1 MEVNNKEPMTEQQ
14 LTGGD
19 FTSLINRFPNA
30 APAQSY
36 GFNALLVPAESWKEL
51 CSVLKNDAAYDFNM
65 LVCISAVDREQEG
78 IEIYAHVRSILRKQD
93 MIVKCILLQELSQVD
108 SLCEVWQSAELY
120 EDEVYDLFGVNF
132 TGHPFLRR
140 LFLDDNFAGHPLRK
154 DYGKVLER

>member
-1 MEVNNKEPMTEQQ
+1 MIEKEHLPGADFAPLLAHFSDIL
-14 LTGGD
+14 LT
-19 FTSLINRFPNA
+19 
-30 APAQSY
+30 QSY
-36 GFNALLVPAESWKEL
+36 GFDALVVPVALWKEL
-51 CSVLKNDAAYDFNM
+51 CTVLKKEATYSFNM
-65 LVCISAVDREQEG
+65 LVCISAVDMVQDGVEV
-78 IEIYAHVRSILRKQD
+78 YAHVRSIIRRQD
-93 MIVKCILLQELSQVD
+93 LIVKCILPQEGPEVE